1 MEPCVKEEELKDIRH
16 AIVAIEKLTTTL
28 ELTNEY
34 SGQSISEIRGFIKE
48 QNVMNGKLCER
59 VMTLE
64 FEVKDLKKSQVS
76 TEVQVKDILDSNTIR
91 TDKEI
96 TSKVRTWLPTGLM
109 LALILALFGLIYAVQ
124 NYMSKAM
131 EILNKP

>member
-1 MEPCVKEEELKDIRH
+1 MEPCVKEEELKDIKH

-28 ELTNEY
+28 EITNEY
-34 SGQSISEIRGFIKE
+34 SGQSISEIRGFIEK
-48 QNVMNGKLCER
+48 QNAMNEKFGER

-76 TEVQVKDILDSNTIR
+76 TEVQVKDIIDANTIR

-96 TSKVRTWLPTGLM
+96 NSKIRSWLPTGLLFA
-109 LALILALFGLIYAVQ
+109 LALALFGLLYAVQ
-124 NYMSKAM
+124 GYMQKAM
-131 EILNKP
+131 ELLKK